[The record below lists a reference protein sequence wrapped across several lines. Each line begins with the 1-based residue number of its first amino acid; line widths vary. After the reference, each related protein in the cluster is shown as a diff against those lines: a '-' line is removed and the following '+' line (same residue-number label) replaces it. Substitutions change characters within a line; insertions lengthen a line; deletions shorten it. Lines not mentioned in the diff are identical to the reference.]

1 MRSTFSSIVVCIF
14 LLLLAGTRAR
24 AHEGPPYPIVQDK
37 AVGPYVISIWTDPD
51 VGQAS
56 FFVLINALPGRVIAK
71 DLRVQ
76 LGVQPKS
83 GRLTEAQYQMQRANL
98 RDQVQYQAVVHLDQ
112 EEMWRIRVTLASAG
126 GGGEVLTEV
135 EATPPGY
142 GRWDLVLY
150 MLPFLAV
157 AVLWLLAVIKKKPTS
172 RDLSP

>member
-1 MRSTFSSIVVCIF
+1 
-14 LLLLAGTRAR
+14 
-24 AHEGPPYPIVQDK
+24 
-37 AVGPYVISIWTDPD
+37 
-51 VGQAS
+51 
-56 FFVLINALPGRVIAK
+56 
-71 DLRVQ
+71 
-76 LGVQPKS
+76 
-83 GRLTEAQYQMQRANL
+83 MQRANL

-157 AVLWLLAVIKKKPTS
+157 AVLWLLAVIKKRPTN
-172 RDLSP
+172 

>member
-1 MRSTFSSIVVCIF
+1 
-14 LLLLAGTRAR
+14 
-24 AHEGPPYPIVQDK
+24 
-37 AVGPYVISIWTDPD
+37 VISIWTDPD

-56 FFVLINALPGRVIAK
+56 FFVLINALPGRVIPK

-76 LGVQPKS
+76 LAVQPKS

-157 AVLWLLAVIKKKPTS
+157 AVLWLLAVIKKRPTS
-172 RDLSP
+172 

>member
-1 MRSTFSSIVVCIF
+1 MDRRIVADVPTNGNARPHSGRIEMRSTFSSIVVCIF

-98 RDQVQYQAVVHLDQ
+98 RDQ
-112 EEMWRIRVTLASAG
+112 
-126 GGGEVLTEV
+126 
-135 EATPPGY
+135 
-142 GRWDLVLY
+142 
-150 MLPFLAV
+150 
-157 AVLWLLAVIKKKPTS
+157 
-172 RDLSP
+172 